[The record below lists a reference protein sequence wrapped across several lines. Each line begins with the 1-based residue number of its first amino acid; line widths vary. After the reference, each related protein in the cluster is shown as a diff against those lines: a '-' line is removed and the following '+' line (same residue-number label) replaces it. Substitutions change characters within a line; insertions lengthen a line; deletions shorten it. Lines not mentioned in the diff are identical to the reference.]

1 MIIPP
6 LHQPRLRPV
15 RSDSI
20 FLNFPRAG
28 ELSFL
33 NLPMLRPA
41 ALVRLP
47 PRAVASQTT
56 DDEKT
61 SEKSSVG
68 ANMTSSIS
76 TLASRATTADTADTE
91 VSLGP
96 SPEKEAD
103 DKRKKKAAAA
113 KEKRKRRK
121 AKAAAERE
129 AGKAATEQVDQSDE
143 EEAEDEEDIQP
154 VAQSALKPIP
164 IAPTVSVPTPT
175 ASTSKTPA
183 VTTDWADMTT
193 EDENAEAQFIT
204 IPTGP
209 RAQLTRFPSDP
220 AITPRLG
227 KFWGHDER
235 AQDRKG
241 KQSVQS
247 PLSPGFGNMS
257 RPGSTDGMDR
267 AASPALSSG
276 SGWQKV
282 SRGGKRNA
290 FGMPTNPTLSH
301 QRYQEPAWKHD
312 RFEDEA
318 ANRPKVSL
326 GSSSNLPQVEEPQSV
341 CPVLSFSRDLTTV
354 DVAAHLSLC
363 HSST

>member
-1 MIIPP
+1 M
-6 LHQPRLRPV
+6 
-15 RSDSI
+15 
-20 FLNFPRAG
+20 
-28 ELSFL
+28 SFL
-33 NLPMLRPA
+33 NLPHHRPA

-47 PRAVASQTT
+47 PRGGQIATAST

-61 SEKSSVG
+61 SEQSSSAG
-68 ANMTSSIS
+68 ANMTSSVS
-76 TLASRATTADTADTE
+76 TLASRATTADTVDTE

-96 SPEKEAD
+96 KADESSAD
-103 DKRKKKAAAA
+103 DKRKKKAAAV

-121 AKAAAERE
+121 AKAAAE
-129 AGKAATEQVDQSDE
+129 KAASKTTAEDAEASDE
-143 EEAEDEEDIQP
+143 DDVEEDEQQ
-154 VAQSALKPIP
+154 AQADTRPKEPTTLLATQDVSAPM
-164 IAPTVSVPTPT
+164 PT

-183 VTTDWADMTT
+183 ASTDWADMTT
-193 EDENAEAQFIT
+193 EDETAEAQILT

-209 RAQLTRFPSDP
+209 RAQLNRFPSDP
-220 AITPRLG
+220 SITPRLG

-241 KQSVQS
+241 KQPSVQS
-247 PLSPGFGNMS
+247 PLSPGFSLS
-257 RPGSTDGMDR
+257 RRNSASTDAMDR

-290 FGMPTNPTLSH
+290 FGMPTNSTSCH
-301 QRYQEPAWKHD
+301 QRYQEPPWKHD

-326 GSSSNLPQVEEPQSV
+326 GGYSNDAPRMEDSHAV
-341 CPVLSFSRDLTTV
+341 CAT
-354 DVAAHLSLC
+354 
-363 HSST
+363 